1 MELTET
7 DLPTELTL
15 GPTLRVKVIG
25 LGGGGS
31 NMLNAIDRKAYP
43 QVEYCVVN
51 SDAQALQQSA
61 VDNKIL
67 VGKQV
72 TRGLGAGGDPVIG
85 LQAVEADRVALKALV
100 EDADLII
107 LVAGLGGGTG
117 TVAMEILAELA
128 ASSEA
133 LVVAFATLPFTFEGG
148 RRREVAQAG
157 LDKVRQLVHGLI
169 PVPNDFLLQ
178 ETDESDTALSA
189 FAVADTWIGRGIHSL
204 NAMLFET
211 GIINQD
217 FSAMRNLM
225 QARGGKTIFATG
237 VGEGENYIEDA
248 LEDLFACPLLS
259 VSDGPS
265 RLDKILVNLVASSD
279 LGLAKMQSLVSKI
292 SEKFQSNEEIILG
305 AVVDSSK
312 SQSLEICFLAKVELE
327 SVVPSK
333 KSDAVNAAREPL
345 NMSEALGLESPPD
358 ETAKPRAVHI
368 SKLRKKKPPE
378 VDQDEFN
385 LLDLDAQRGYF
396 EQSNANIYN
405 NEDLDVP
412 TYLRK
417 GIKIKLKV

>member
-358 ETAKPRAVHI
+358 GTAKPRAVHI